1 MNLNIARTFMMMALI
16 MLLCSWGE
24 KGHQKINS
32 SAPQFFPADLNN
44 YKGWAE
50 KLSQHGSDA
59 DERKKNDHTEGIKH
73 YIDIDAYK
81 DFIEMH
87 KITEDKDA
95 ALNKYGKEF
104 IMKNGTLPW
113 VTDSTYNV
121 LVLQFKAK
129 QWTKVVLTAS
139 DLGHYVGDGY
149 MPLHLTLNYDGKFTG
164 QSGIHSRYESK
175 MINRYIDQITV
186 EGSPNQKISDVNRYI
201 FDYIYSNYQYKDSL
215 LNADKV
221 AYEKAN
227 HEYSDLYYE
236 TLWSQTQGFT
246 KKLIA
251 GSSKSL
257 AELIKMAWIEAGKPS
272 MPQDIIFQEAPQN

>member
-1 MNLNIARTFMMMALI
+1 MNIARTVLMMALI

-32 SAPQFFPADLNN
+32 SAPQFFPAGLNN
-44 YKGWAE
+44 YKAWAE

-59 DERKKNDHTEGIKH
+59 DDRKKNDHTEGVKH

-81 DFIEMH
+81 DFVEMH
-87 KITEDKDA
+87 KIIQDKDS

-113 VTDSTYNV
+113 VTDSTYKV

-149 MPLHLTLNYDGKFTG
+149 MPLHITLNYDGKLTG
-164 QSGIHSRYESK
+164 QTGIHSRYESK

-186 EGSPNQKISDVNRYI
+186 ERSPNHKISNVSRYI
-201 FDYIYSNYQYKDSL
+201 FDYIYLNYQYKDSL

-227 HEYSDLYYE
+227 HEYSDLYYQ
-236 TLWSQTQGFT
+236 TLWNQTQGFT

-257 AELIKMAWIEAGKPS
+257 AELIRMAWIEAGKPR
-272 MPQDIIFQEAPQN
+272 MPRDITFEEAPRN